1 MLKVIPKEVVK
12 AGSKV
17 STLLGADGNPD
28 SLKAY
33 QVKEVLSDEQMAV
46 LVKYWEAWRIYGEN
60 MICTVIQDA
69 FKLGVAIG
77 RQGAAGKSDHFS
89 Q

>member
-1 MLKVIPKEVVK
+1 MLKVIPQEVL
-12 AGSKV
+12 KV
-17 STLLGADGNPD
+17 GRKVDDLLGADGNPD

-33 QVKEVLSDEQMAV
+33 QVKEVLSDEQMEV

-69 FKLGVAIG
+69 FKLGVATG
-77 RQGAAGKSDHFS
+77 RQGAAGKSG
-89 Q
+89 QA